1 MLKEQLIKRKAASE
15 QHQLQQLLSLDD
27 LGDCK
32 PMQVLF
38 RIQKLLGDTQGLIDS
53 SFLQELFLQHLP
65 SNM

>member
-1 MLKEQLIKRKAASE
+1 VLKEQLIKRKAASE